1 MLRFVGR
8 VAFFLSEAIR
18 ALRRSAAPSVAAIV
32 TIVVTTLLLGV
43 LVPVLRA
50 SESKATEVREQIGLQ
65 VFLYR
70 DATRAEIE
78 ALDEELAGIPHVTAV
93 EYCSP
98 ACAKRELA
106 AELRGD
112 LEGSIKELNSNP
124 LPPTFKLE
132 LDDADNLEAVRAA
145 LTPPNSAGKPTPISA
160 AIDPPIG
167 QDRENA
173 TKIREV
179 TGAVKIVLLVI
190 AALLLIASLLLVANT
205 IRLSIY
211 ARRREVEVMRLVGAT
226 NWFIRWPFMI
236 EGVIVGLAGAGVA
249 VGILLLGK
257 VTIVDPLADDFA
269 LIDNLSTMGFAP
281 LVAMLVAA
289 AVLVSALGSGIT
301 LRRFLRV

>member
-1 MLRFVGR
+1 MGR
-8 VAFFLSEAIR
+8 IAFFLSEAFR
-18 ALRRSAAPSVAAIV
+18 ALRRSAAPSIAAIV

-50 SESKATEVREQIGLQ
+50 SESKASEVREQIGLQ

-70 DATRAEIE
+70 DATRAEIKGLE
-78 ALDEELAGIPHVTAV
+78 DELSAVGHVTGV
-93 EYCSP
+93 EFCSP
-98 ACAKRELA
+98 ACAKKELVK
-106 AELRGD
+106 ELKGD
-112 LEGSIKELNSNP
+112 LEGSISELNSNP
-124 LPPTFKLE
+124 LPPAFKIE
-132 LDDADNLEAVRAA
+132 LDDPDNLEAVRAA
-145 LTPPNSAGKPTPISA
+145 LLPPNSAGKPTPISP
-160 AIDPPIG
+160 AIDPPVG
-167 QDRENA
+167 EDRENA
-173 TKIREV
+173 EKIREV

-190 AALLLIASLLLVANT
+190 AALLLVASLLLVANT

-211 ARRREVEVMRLVGAT
+211 ARRREVEVMQLVGAT

-236 EGVIVGLAGAGVA
+236 EGVIVGLAGAGIA

-269 LIDNLSTMGFAP
+269 LIDNLSTMGFVP

>member
-1 MLRFVGR
+1 MGR
-8 VAFFLSEAIR
+8 VVFFLSEAFR
-18 ALRRSAAPSVAAIV
+18 ALRRSAAPSIAAIV

-50 SESKATEVREQIGLQ
+50 SESKASEVRDQIGLQ
-65 VFLYR
+65 VFLYT
-70 DATRAEIE
+70 DSTRAEIDSLQQKLN
-78 ALDEELAGIPHVTAV
+78 ALPHVSGA
-93 EYCSP
+93 EFCSP
-98 ACAKRELA
+98 ACAKKQLSSELS
-106 AELRGD
+106 GD
-112 LEGSIKELNSNP
+112 LEGSIAELNSNP
-124 LPPTFKLE
+124 LPPSFKIS
-132 LDDADNLEAVRAA
+132 LDDPDNLEAVRASM
-145 LTPPNSAGKPTPISA
+145 LPPNAAGKPTPISP

-179 TGAVKIVLLVI
+179 TGAVRYVLIGI

-236 EGVIVGLAGAGVA
+236 EGVIVGLTGAGIA
-249 VGILLLGK
+249 VGILWTCKAL
-257 VTIVDPLADDFA
+257 IVDPLADDFN
-269 LIDNLSTMGFAP
+269 LIDNFSTMAFAP
-281 LVAMLVAA
+281 LVAMLVGA
-289 AVLVSALGSGIT
+289 AVMISAIGSGIT

>member
-1 MLRFVGR
+1 MGR
-8 VAFFLSEAIR
+8 LFFFLAEAFR

-43 LVPVLRA
+43 LVPVLHA
-50 SESKATEVREQIGLQ
+50 SESKANDVRDQIGLI

-70 DATRAEIE
+70 DSTRAEIE
-78 ALDEELAGIPHVTAV
+78 TLQEKLEAVPHVTGAR
-93 EYCSP
+93 YCSP
-98 ACAKRELA
+98 ACAKKELA
-106 AELRGD
+106 GELGGE
-112 LEGSIKELNSNP
+112 LEGSIQELNSNP
-124 LPPTFKLE
+124 LPPSYKIS

-145 LTPPNSAGKPTPISA
+145 LLPPNAAGKPTPISP

-179 TGAVKIVLLVI
+179 TGAVRYVLLGITV
-190 AALLLIASLLLVANT
+190 LLLIASLLLVANT

-211 ARRREVEVMRLVGAT
+211 ARRREVEVMQLVGAT

-236 EGVIVGLAGAGVA
+236 EGVIVGLTGAGLA
-249 VGILLLGK
+249 VGILWTCKAL
-257 VTIVDPLADDFA
+257 IVDPLADDFN
-269 LIDNLSTMGFAP
+269 LIDNFSTMAFGP
-281 LVAMLVAA
+281 LVAVLIGA
-289 AVLVSALGSGIT
+289 AVVISALGSGVT